1 MKDINLQIGDKP
13 KEYLF
18 LVKYEEDKSWIVMC
32 TQNEI
37 DEVQK
42 IALSYIPHLTDEQIL
57 KVYRHVPTS
66 SCKIGGKILGDR
78 IYGLNEL
85 KSELRKYFID

>member
-1 MKDINLQIGDKP
+1 MKDINCHIGDKP

-18 LVKYEEDKSWIVMC
+18 LVKYEDDKSWLVMC

-42 IALSYIPHLTDEQIL
+42 EALSYIPHLTDEPIL

-66 SCKIGGKILGDR
+66 SCKICRKIVGEL

-85 KSELRKYFID
+85 KSELRKYFIN